1 MLAYDDE
8 PPPPPPASMVLPFAM
23 LGAAAA
29 FFCVLGVAV
38 AMKDARFTLPGPAV
52 ATGAVVG
59 ALTGLALR
67 RWKGLHQR
75 WLPHERRLL
84 RVALVVGAAGAAI
97 GGFVS
102 WWTGREWP
110 FAVQGAGAGVA
121 CAIFFVPG
129 ASFIVESATRATRAR
144 SGSIV
149 AGADRRSIWSTA
161 LAATALAPVMA
172 VPATAAGLVSFS
184 LGAIAQ
190 VALIVGVAL
199 MATCALVVLTL
210 VEVRARRRLE
220 VAIDAVKELAP
231 AAEQDAAPAGVSDL
245 GLGDVAFSRVH
256 LRDAYRG
263 ARHGEVVLRGDPDE
277 AREAIVDAIARRRRS
292 LVLGLVALVTTFA
305 SWFAFASDARLYPLA
320 LRHPSDE
327 AAHQHRTTCEEG
339 EMTAASLE

>member
-8 PPPPPPASMVLPFAM
+8 PPPLPPASMVLPFAM

-38 AMKDARFTLPGPAV
+38 AMKDARFTLPGPSIAS
-52 ATGAVVG
+52 G
-59 ALTGLALR
+59 ALVGGLAGLALR

-84 RVALVVGAAGAAI
+84 RIALVVFLAGAAI

-102 WWTGREWP
+102 WWTGRDWR
-110 FAVQGAGAGVA
+110 FAIVGAGAGVA
-121 CAIFFVPG
+121 CATFFVPG

-149 AGADRRSIWSTA
+149 AAADRRSIWSTA

-172 VPATAAGLVSFS
+172 VPATAVGLVSFS
-184 LGAIAQ
+184 LGAIVQ
-190 VALIVGVAL
+190 VALIGGVAL
-199 MATCALVVLTL
+199 SATGALAALALVET
-210 VEVRARRRLE
+210 RARRRLE
-220 VAIDAVKELAP
+220 SAIDSVSELAP
-231 AAEQDAAPAGVSDL
+231 AAEQDAAAPGVRDL

-263 ARHGEVVLRGDPDE
+263 TRHGEVVLRGDPDE
-277 AREAIVDAIARRRRS
+277 AREAMHDAITRRRRS
-292 LVLGLVALVTTFA
+292 LVVGLIALVTTSG
-305 SWFAFASDARLYPLA
+305 SWLAFATDARPYPLA
-320 LRHPSDE
+320 VRDATDDGIH
-327 AAHQHRTTCEEG
+327 HQRMHREDDR
-339 EMTAASLE
+339 MTAAPRE